1 MAETASARLT
11 ALYVPLYLFDF
22 RNVVV
27 AVWRPP
33 ERNFERIYKDPC
45 TRRKTAFF
53 ATIHRGTEKREDKR
67 RKTKKEKKRK
77 RKTRRTLVRGSELDF
92 SLDFSPSYDE
102 LCINGIVRV
111 KQANGALKHRTIDNP
126 R

>member
-33 ERNFERIYKDPC
+33 ERNFERIYKDPRVVRQRFSLRFIAA
-45 TRRKTAFF
+45 RRN
-53 ATIHRGTEKREDKR
+53 G
-67 RKTKKEKKRK
+67 KTKEGKQKKKRK
-77 RKTRRTLVRGSELDF
+77 EKERLVAHLSVEASWISRWISRL
-92 SLDFSPSYDE
+92 PTMNY
-102 LCINGIVRV
+102 V
-111 KQANGALKHRTIDNP
+111 
-126 R
+126 